1 METTELHGVRVSRI
15 GLGTWAIGGGE
26 WGAVDEHEAVSAC
39 RSIFDHGINMID
51 TAPIYGDGRAEGIV
65 GKAMAEDGH
74 REDFYIATKAG
85 LRRIGGK
92 VVTDGRPERL
102 LEEVDQ
108 SLRRLR
114 TDYIDL
120 YQLHWPDPLVPVEK
134 SAEAFLQL
142 YKSGKVRAIGVSNCS
157 AAQMGAFRS
166 VAPLHSS
173 QPPLNIFERDAARDV
188 LPYCREHGIS
198 VLAWSAL
205 CRSLLTGKVR
215 TDQQFP
221 ADDIRSFDPKFQPP
235 RLAQYVQAVQALDIY
250 AQQHYGRRVL
260 HLALRWVLDQPGV
273 SVALWGARRAE
284 QLAPAEEVCGW
295 KLTPEEMLAVDA
307 LVDAAV
313 RDPVGPEYLRPGLR
327 A

>member
-26 WGAVDEHEAVSAC
+26 WGAVDEREAITAC
-39 RSIFDHGINMID
+39 RSIFDHGINLID
-51 TAPIYGDGRAEGIV
+51 TAPIYGDGRAEEIV
-65 GKAMAEDGH
+65 GKAMAEHGR
-74 REDFYIATKAG
+74 REDFYLATKAG
-85 LRRIGGK
+85 LRRMDGK

-102 LEEVDQ
+102 LEEVEQ

-134 SAEAFLQL
+134 SAEALLHL
-142 YKSGKVRAIGVSNCS
+142 YGAGKVRAIGVSNCS
-157 AAQMGAFRS
+157 VGQLEAFRKA
-166 VAPLHSS
+166 APLHTS
-173 QPPLNIFERDAARDV
+173 QPPLNLFERDVEKDG
-188 LPYCREHGIS
+188 LPYCREHGIG

-205 CRSLLTGKVR
+205 CRSLLTGKVHA
-215 TDQQFP
+215 DQQFP

-235 RLAQYVQAVQALDIY
+235 RLAQYVQAVQSLDAY
-250 AQQHYGRRVL
+250 AQEHFGKRVL
-260 HLALRWVLDQPGV
+260 HLALRWVLDQPSV

-295 KLTPEEMLAVDA
+295 RLSPEDLRAIDA
-307 LVDAAV
+307 IVADAV